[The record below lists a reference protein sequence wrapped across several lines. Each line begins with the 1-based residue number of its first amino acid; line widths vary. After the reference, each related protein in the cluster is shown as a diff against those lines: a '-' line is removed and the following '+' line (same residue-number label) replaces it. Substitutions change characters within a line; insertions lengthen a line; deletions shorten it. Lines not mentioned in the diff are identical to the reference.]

1 MLGEAPLPEAPKSV
15 WEYISAKDRERLQ
28 NMKTTAEKPPPPAPT
43 IVEVPRTEPAVAKA
57 ALMGFQPFQQDPV
70 KQTRYTGYLHLQ
82 AAANQTLPPQLQ
94 PLANQTI
101 EEFNAELQSFARAAQ
116 IFKPMSVAMANRFRT
131 STLNEALQNVVQE
144 GLYQPPA
151 SAYQEKGTET
161 ETEETQAAVEE
172 SPKEHAARMGMFGKL
187 TREEKPWL
195 PAKLLC
201 RRFGVKVP
209 EVVMDDPANQMDID
223 ERPMITS
230 LPGGGEG
237 LPIPNHEQNV
247 SAGGLEPVRAIAAS
261 DSAGLANMGKGRRD
275 LNNIGL
281 GEDDGQ
287 GMDILTYERPA
298 MDIFKA
304 IFASDEEDS
313 GGSDDEG
320 KPDGPTVAKEEAPQ
334 SSKLASAFAPKLP
347 PASTSTSGDALQ
359 LKEQDTTVDLSSFR
373 PTFVSKNQ
381 REGIKDKSSKLDKGK
396 KKAAKALVSFG
407 VDDDEGGGLT
417 VIPSMKKRKR
427 EKEKEKGEREKSK
440 KKKKEKGEEI
450 TTNIG
455 VDVEDDDMWVEKP
468 IINLPPLPVDAGN
481 KTNTGSVQTM
491 NTSRRPKASDFL

>member
-1 MLGEAPLPEAPKSV
+1 
-15 WEYISAKDRERLQ
+15 
-28 NMKTTAEKPPPPAPT
+28 MKTTAEKPPPPTPA

-70 KQTRYTGYLHLQ
+70 KQTRYTVYLHLQ
-82 AAANQTLPPQLQ
+82 AAADQTLPPQLQ

-116 IFKPMSVAMANRFRT
+116 IFKPMSMAMASRFRT

-151 SAYQEKGTET
+151 SAYQEEGKET
-161 ETEETQAAVEE
+161 ETEEEKAVVEE

-223 ERPMITS
+223 ERPMATS

-237 LPIPNHEQNV
+237 LPIPNHDPNV
-247 SAGGLEPVRAIAAS
+247 SAGSLEPVRAIAAS
-261 DSAGLANMGKGRRD
+261 DSAGLANMNKGRRD

-287 GMDILTYERPA
+287 GMDILTYERPT

-313 GGSDDEG
+313 DVSDDEG
-320 KPDGPTVAKEEAPQ
+320 KPDGLTTAKEETPQ

-347 PASTSTSGDALQ
+347 PASTSTSGDVLQ
-359 LKEQDTTVDLSSFR
+359 SKDQDTTVDLSSFR

-381 REGIKDKSSKLDKGK
+381 REGVKDKNSKPDKAK
-396 KKAAKALVSFG
+396 KKATKALVSFG

-427 EKEKEKGEREKSK
+427 EKEKEKEKGEGEKSK
-440 KKKKEKGEEI
+440 KKKKEKGAEI
-450 TTNIG
+450 AVNIG
-455 VDVEDDDMWVEKP
+455 MDVEDDDMWVEKP
-468 IINLPPLPVDAGN
+468 IINLPVLPADAGN
-481 KTNTGSVQTM
+481 KTNTGSVQTS
-491 NTSRRPKASDFL
+491 NTSRRPKATDFL